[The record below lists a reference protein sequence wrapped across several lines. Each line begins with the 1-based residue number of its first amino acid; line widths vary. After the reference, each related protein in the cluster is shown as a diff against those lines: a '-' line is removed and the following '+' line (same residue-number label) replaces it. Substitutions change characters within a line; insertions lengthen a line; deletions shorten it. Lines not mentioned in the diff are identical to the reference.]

1 VLATRVASAA
11 VFGPLLVAAAFWG
24 GPLLW
29 TVTAVIVVVGLWEI
43 DRLFRA
49 TGSRA
54 WPALT
59 VPFGLA
65 LVTLAC
71 ANRADLFSFVLVT
84 GVLTLVFVPALVPSH
99 VKASDAVSCVFALV
113 YVPWLAS
120 HFILLR
126 QIPGGVAPFFV
137 GLIGTW
143 VFDAGSYFIG
153 KAWGRHK
160 LAPRVSPGK
169 SVEGLVGGVVCGAAV
184 LVWLGLAWLRLSFLE
199 TAVLALAIMSAAQL
213 GDLAESTLKRHSG
226 VKDSGT
232 LIPGHGGVLDRFDS
246 LLAVMPVVYY
256 LWVLWLGAP
265 A

>member
-1 VLATRVASAA
+1 
-11 VFGPLLVAAAFWG
+11 
-24 GPLLW
+24 
-29 TVTAVIVVVGLWEI
+29 
-43 DRLFRA
+43 
-49 TGSRA
+49 
-54 WPALT
+54 
-59 VPFGLA
+59 
-65 LVTLAC
+65 
-71 ANRADLFSFVLVT
+71 
-84 GVLTLVFVPALVPSH
+84 
-99 VKASDAVSCVFALV
+99 
-113 YVPWLAS
+113 
-120 HFILLR
+120 
-126 QIPGGVAPFFV
+126 
-137 GLIGTW
+137 
-143 VFDAGSYFIG
+143 
-153 KAWGRHK
+153 
-160 LAPRVSPGK
+160 VSPGK